1 MNKAA
6 FLDRDGVINRKAPTE
21 GEYITRWEEM
31 QILPGVVEAITLLNR
46 TGFRVIV
53 VSNQR
58 CVAKGLLTIRE
69 LDSLHQRL
77 RTELHVN
84 GAKIDE
90 IYYCPH
96 EEQPQCSCRKP
107 EPGMLFAAASEHEID
122 LNSSWM
128 IGDSEKD
135 VEAGRRAGCRTARIL
150 RPLVT
155 PGGNADV
162 FARSLLE
169 SVQQILQAENTVVD
183 RHKID
188 PAQSLRKGNASSGA
202 RCR

>member
-6 FLDRDGVINRKAPTE
+6 FLDRDGVINQKAPTE
-21 GEYITRWEEM
+21 EEYITRWEEM

-46 TGFRVIV
+46 AGFHVVV

-58 CVAKGLLTIRE
+58 CVAKGLLTVCE

-77 RTELHVN
+77 RNELGAL

-96 EEQPQCSCRKP
+96 EEQPPCSCRKP
-107 EPGMLFAAASEHEID
+107 EPGMLFTAASEHQID

-135 VEAGRRAGCRTARIL
+135 VKAGRRAGCRTARIL
-150 RPLVT
+150 RPRVT
-155 PGGNADV
+155 ADGNADV
-162 FARSLLE
+162 IAPSLLDA
-169 SVQQILQAENTVVD
+169 VHQILEHEATVPD
-183 RHKID
+183 RQEGGAVK
-188 PAQSLRKGNASSGA
+188 ANLGNVS
-202 RCR
+202 